1 MNFQNID
8 RLTANDK
15 DFSLA
20 LEMTIREVGSLTSDS
35 LTSPSL
41 QSLVTSH
48 FSPSAG
54 SLTPFA
60 AKAAALSMHVPHV
73 PQGFSPPS

>member
-20 LEMTIREVGSLTSDS
+20 LEMTIREVGS